1 MGNLT
6 CFYKDKSN
14 KHRENFMKRIF
25 ILTIASILMLSLL
38 LLSGC
43 DINKTTDG
51 DTHTHAFGEWKTL
64 KEATC
69 TEDGIE
75 TRTCSCGESEKET
88 ISAFGH
94 TEETVPGTPATCT
107 ESGLTDGKK
116 CTVCGEFTVN
126 QEIIPALKHE
136 FVCHTETDEN
146 GNIITV
152 TVCQREGCGESLE
165 NPAGLYDAENNL
177 IASWDELVNIYGL
190 NGLSGLGGIIKENE
204 SLASGTILLI
214 DDSITEV
221 DFIFLRYCTNI
232 TEIIIPS
239 SVTSINNTYLE
250 SCINLTSITVDKNN
264 EYYKSI
270 DGNLYDKEGK
280 TLIQYASA
288 KQDKEFTIP
297 EGVETI
303 RSGAI
308 VYSSH
313 LEKLY
318 IPASVTLIESH
329 GFSYGALNV
338 YFAGTTEQWEAIEEK
353 IPVKWWMSNNIIIHY
368 DGKMKFVADWF
379 LQMQGS
385 ASHRLIVVVEDK
397 SLYLNDFL
405 SNKIYYTENLE
416 IKDSERL
423 LSMFEGRDEEKSA
436 IIKKILANEKWCMCE
451 IERGAV
457 AICEIDGVYY
467 FLTLYIDQTT
477 GIYTVNT
484 IHFAELNKES

>member
-1 MGNLT
+1 
-6 CFYKDKSN
+6 
-14 KHRENFMKRIF
+14 MKRIF

-51 DTHTHAFGEWKTL
+51 DTHAHAFGEWKTT
-64 KEATC
+64 KEPSC

-152 TVCQREGCGESLE
+152 AVCQREGCGEALE

-177 IASWDELVNIYGL
+177 VASWDELVNIYGL
-190 NGLSGLGGIIKENE
+190 NGLSGLGGIIKGNE

-221 DFIFLRYCTNI
+221 DLVFLQYCTNI

-270 DGNLYDKEGK
+270 DGNLYDK
-280 TLIQYASA
+280 
-288 KQDKEFTIP
+288 
-297 EGVETI
+297 
-303 RSGAI
+303 
-308 VYSSH
+308 
-313 LEKLY
+313 
-318 IPASVTLIESH
+318 
-329 GFSYGALNV
+329 
-338 YFAGTTEQWEAIEEK
+338 
-353 IPVKWWMSNNIIIHY
+353 
-368 DGKMKFVADWF
+368 
-379 LQMQGS
+379 
-385 ASHRLIVVVEDK
+385 
-397 SLYLNDFL
+397 
-405 SNKIYYTENLE
+405 
-416 IKDSERL
+416 
-423 LSMFEGRDEEKSA
+423 
-436 IIKKILANEKWCMCE
+436 
-451 IERGAV
+451 
-457 AICEIDGVYY
+457 
-467 FLTLYIDQTT
+467 
-477 GIYTVNT
+477 
-484 IHFAELNKES
+484 